1 MADDESK
8 MSRRLSAVLLADMKG
23 YSALMGEDEAHA
35 IAGVDDIA
43 AVFQDVVSRRG
54 GTYEIGSGDR
64 FFAIFESAVEA
75 LEAALEIQ
83 RTLAGADSPRSHP
96 LAIRIGIHLGEV
108 VVTPFGPMGDSINIA
123 ARIQGIAEPG
133 GISVSEDVYRAVRSR
148 LTEVAFRDT
157 GLQTFKNIRERIR
170 VYAVVATWLADRGKS
185 ALPSAAAACWWA
197 LPLSPPPAPAGWSG
211 GRCPRVRRR
220 SRSPRVGR
228 SSSE

>member
-1 MADDESK
+1 MKSMVRGAMADDESK

-83 RTLAGADSPRSHP
+83 RTLAGADSPGATRSPSGSASTSVKSSSRRSVPWATASTSPHASRGSP
-96 LAIRIGIHLGEV
+96 SRAGSACPK
-108 VVTPFGPMGDSINIA
+108 TSIA
-123 ARIQGIAEPG
+123 
-133 GISVSEDVYRAVRSR
+133 
-148 LTEVAFRDT
+148 
-157 GLQTFKNIRERIR
+157 
-170 VYAVVATWLADRGKS
+170 
-185 ALPSAAAACWWA
+185 PSAAA
-197 LPLSPPPAPAGWSG
+197 
-211 GRCPRVRRR
+211 
-220 SRSPRVGR
+220 
-228 SSSE
+228 